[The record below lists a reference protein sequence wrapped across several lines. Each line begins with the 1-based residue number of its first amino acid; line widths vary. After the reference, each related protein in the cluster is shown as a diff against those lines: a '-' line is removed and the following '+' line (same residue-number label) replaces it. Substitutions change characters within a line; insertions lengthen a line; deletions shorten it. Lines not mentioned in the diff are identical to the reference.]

1 MVKNKD
7 QSDNDLIPKIAE
19 VIYEIN
25 EIKKNEVKILN
36 IDSIDKSMS
45 CSKEIG
51 EKNKIID

>member
-7 QSDNDLIPKIAE
+7 QSDNDLILKIAE

-25 EIKKNEVKILN
+25 KIKKNEVKILN

>member
-7 QSDNDLIPKIAE
+7 QSDNDFILKIAE

-45 CSKEIG
+45 CSKEIS

>member
-7 QSDNDLIPKIAE
+7 QSDNDFILKIAE